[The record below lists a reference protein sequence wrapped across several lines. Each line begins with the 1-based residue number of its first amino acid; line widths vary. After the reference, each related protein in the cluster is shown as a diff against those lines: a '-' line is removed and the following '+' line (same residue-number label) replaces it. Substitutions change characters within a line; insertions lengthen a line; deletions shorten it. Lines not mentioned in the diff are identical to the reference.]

1 MRHVCQKLTL
11 TPIRQLGRLPRR
23 RILLNS
29 LPQIEHHLVDLRL
42 ERVHLSTRFDRN
54 EPRKV
59 AVHCCRRDLCE
70 PTHLGGQ
77 VVRHL
82 VHGEPTHKSAAK
94 GYQSAHTQPPTPALT

>member
-1 MRHVCQKLTL
+1 MRHVRQKLTL

-42 ERVHLSTRFDRN
+42 ERIHLSARFDRD
-54 EPRKV
+54 EPREV

-70 PTHLGGQ
+70 STHLGGQ

-82 VHGEPTHKSAAK
+82 VHGEPTQVSRE
-94 GYQSAHTQPPTPALT
+94 GLPIRTHTTPTLALT